1 MSSNKEFNIAAR
13 GTDAQK
19 ERFESEQL
27 DQQIKRVQTP
37 EFRRSLQE
45 LQLQADV
52 TIEALKEELAHRR
65 DRFAQFIIDQ
75 KVSPHPE
82 LNLKPDGARNAPDW
96 EHRNEIRS
104 AVDNRYK
111 PEHKKQ
117 IEEKRK
123 ELYSALRAEIELT
136 LKDEN
141 ELQKSVAASN
151 SDESISEAKS
161 KLEQI
166 RENSR
171 DITQRLN
178 RPRGLGKGRSR

>member
-1 MSSNKEFNIAAR
+1 MPSNKDFNIAAR
-13 GTDAQK
+13 GADAQK

-37 EFRRSLQE
+37 EFRKSLQE
-45 LQLQADV
+45 LKFQADLAIK
-52 TIEALKEELAHRR
+52 TTEEMLAHRR
-65 DRFAQFIIDQ
+65 DKAAQFIIDQ

-82 LNLKPDGARNAPDW
+82 LNLKPDGARNTSDW
-96 EHRNEIRS
+96 ERRNEIRR
-104 AVDNRYK
+104 AVNNKYK
-111 PEHKKQ
+111 PEHEKQ
-117 IEEKRK
+117 IKEKRK

-141 ELQKSVAASN
+141 ELQKSVAAPN

-171 DITQRLN
+171 DITRRLN
-178 RPRGLGKGRSR
+178 RPRGSGKGRSR